1 MTKPRRN
8 LPTRSLMALGR
19 ANNAT
24 GDAWQNFYR
33 NPSEVNERHARRAE
47 ATVVRRRAMFC
58 VANKVAI
65 KNSHHAVSLASVR
78 SHVNAYE
85 IIKPGT
91 NLSTITNDPQVV
103 KVLSA
108 IVSSEPSHDLTPTAV
123 INDHPAN
130 APPLARQGDH
140 HD

>member
-1 MTKPRRN
+1 
-8 LPTRSLMALGR
+8 MALSH
-19 ANNAT
+19 ANDAVK
-24 GDAWQNFYR
+24 DAWQNFMN
-33 NPSEVNERHARRAE
+33 NPSDGNHQHHQRAE
-47 ATVVRRRAMFC
+47 TTVVRRRAMFC

-123 INDHPAN
+123 INDHQAH

>member
-1 MTKPRRN
+1 
-8 LPTRSLMALGR
+8 MALGR
-19 ANNAT
+19 ANNAVD
-24 GDAWQNFYR
+24 GAWQNFFG
-33 NPSEVNERHARRAE
+33 NPSDVNHQHARRVE

-78 SHVNAYE
+78 THVNAYD

-91 NLSTITNDPQVV
+91 NLSTITNDPQLV

-108 IVSSEPSHDLTPTAV
+108 TGPSEPSQDLTPTAV
-123 INDHPAN
+123 INDHQAN
-130 APPLARQGDH
+130 APPTPMRFTIE
-140 HD
+140 

>member
-1 MTKPRRN
+1 
-8 LPTRSLMALGR
+8 MALGR

-33 NPSEVNERHARRAE
+33 NPTDVNERHARRAE

-78 SHVNAYE
+78 THVNAYD

-91 NLSTITNDPQVV
+91 NLSTITNDPQLV

-108 IVSSEPSHDLTPTAV
+108 TGPSEPSQDLTPTAV
-123 INDHPAN
+123 INDHQAN
-130 APPLARQGDH
+130 APPSPMRFTIE
-140 HD
+140 

>member
-1 MTKPRRN
+1 
-8 LPTRSLMALGR
+8 MALGR
-19 ANNAT
+19 ANNAVD
-24 GDAWQNFYR
+24 GAWQNFFG
-33 NPSEVNERHARRAE
+33 NPSDVNHQHARRAE

-78 SHVNAYE
+78 SHVNAYD

-91 NLSTITNDPQVV
+91 NLSTITNDPQLV

-108 IVSSEPSHDLTPTAV
+108 TGPSEPSQDLTPTAV
-123 INDHPAN
+123 INDHQAN
-130 APPLARQGDH
+130 APPTPMRFTIE
-140 HD
+140 

>member
-1 MTKPRRN
+1 
-8 LPTRSLMALGR
+8 MALGR
-19 ANNAT
+19 ANNAVD
-24 GDAWQNFYR
+24 GAWQNFFG
-33 NPSEVNERHARRAE
+33 NPSDVNHQHARRAE

-78 SHVNAYE
+78 THVNAYD

-91 NLSTITNDPQVV
+91 NLSTITNDPQLV

-108 IVSSEPSHDLTPTAV
+108 TGPSEPSQDLTPTAV
-123 INDHPAN
+123 INDHQAN
-130 APPLARQGDH
+130 APPTPMRFTIE
-140 HD
+140 

>member
-33 NPSEVNERHARRAE
+33 NPTDVNERHARRAE

-78 SHVNAYE
+78 THVNAYD

-91 NLSTITNDPQVV
+91 NLSTITNDPQLV

-108 IVSSEPSHDLTPTAV
+108 TGPSEPSQDLTPTAV
-123 INDHPAN
+123 INDHQAN
-130 APPLARQGDH
+130 APPSPMRFTIE
-140 HD
+140 

>member
-1 MTKPRRN
+1 
-8 LPTRSLMALGR
+8 MALGR
-19 ANNAT
+19 ANNAVD
-24 GDAWQNFYR
+24 GAWQNFFG
-33 NPSEVNERHARRAE
+33 NPSDVNHHHARRAE

-78 SHVNAYE
+78 SHVNAYD

-91 NLSTITNDPQVV
+91 NLSTITNDPQLV

-108 IVSSEPSHDLTPTAV
+108 TGPSEPSQDLTPTAV
-123 INDHPAN
+123 INDHQAN
-130 APPLARQGDH
+130 APPTPMRFTIE
-140 HD
+140 

>member
-1 MTKPRRN
+1 
-8 LPTRSLMALGR
+8 MALGC
-19 ANNAT
+19 ANKAT

-33 NPSEVNERHARRAE
+33 NPSEVNHQHARRAE
-47 ATVVRRRAMFC
+47 RTVVRRRAMFC

-78 SHVNAYE
+78 SHVNAYD

-108 IVSSEPSHDLTPTAV
+108 TGPSEPSHDLTPTAV
-123 INDHPAN
+123 INDHQAN
-130 APPLARQGDH
+130 APPHPMRFTIE
-140 HD
+140 

>member
-1 MTKPRRN
+1 
-8 LPTRSLMALGR
+8 MALGR
-19 ANNAT
+19 ANNAVD
-24 GDAWQNFYR
+24 GAWQSFYR
-33 NPSEVNERHARRAE
+33 NPTTINERHARRAE
-47 ATVVRRRAMFC
+47 TTVVRRRAMFC

-78 SHVNAYE
+78 THVNAYD

-91 NLSTITNDPQVV
+91 NLSTITNDPQLV

-108 IVSSEPSHDLTPTAV
+108 IGPSEPSQDLTPTAV
-123 INDHPAN
+123 INDHQAN
-130 APPLARQGDH
+130 APPHTTREH

>member
-1 MTKPRRN
+1 MNKPRLN
-8 LPTRSLMALGR
+8 LATSSLMALR
-19 ANNAT
+19 DATNAFD
-24 GDAWQNFYR
+24 GAWQSFYR
-33 NPSEVNERHARRAE
+33 NPSDANHQHADRAE
-47 ATVVRRRAMFC
+47 TTVVRRRAMFH
-58 VANKVAI
+58 VANHVAI

-108 IVSSEPSHDLTPTAV
+108 TGPSELSHDLTPTAV
-123 INDHPAN
+123 INDHQAN
-130 APPLARQGDH
+130 APPNPMRDH

>member
-19 ANNAT
+19 ANNAVD
-24 GDAWQNFYR
+24 GAWQNFFG
-33 NPSEVNERHARRAE
+33 NPTEVNHQHARRAE
-47 ATVVRRRAMFC
+47 TTVVRRRAMFC

-78 SHVNAYE
+78 THVNAYN

-91 NLSTITNDPQVV
+91 DLSTITNDPQVV
-103 KVLSA
+103 KVLST
-108 IVSSEPSHDLTPTAV
+108 IGSPEPSHDLTPTAV
-123 INDHPAN
+123 INDHQAN
-130 APPLARQGDH
+130 APPTPMRFTIE
-140 HD
+140 

>member
-19 ANNAT
+19 ANNAVD
-24 GDAWQNFYR
+24 GAWQSFYR
-33 NPSEVNERHARRAE
+33 NPTPVNDQHARRAE

-123 INDHPAN
+123 INDHQAN
-130 APPLARQGDH
+130 APPNPMRFTIE
-140 HD
+140 